1 MNKIFVSLILAA
13 IFLVPG
19 AAQAQTGKWR
29 DIAMG
34 SGHCLVLK
42 SDGTLWAFGQKQN
55 GQLGDGTTT
64 PHEKPVK
71 ILSNVKSMDC
81 GTTHTM
87 AVLNDGTLYAW
98 GANNSRQLGL
108 GFNSRELMPT
118 RRAVP

>member
-42 SDGTLWAFGQKQN
+42 SDGTLWAFGQNQN
-55 GQLGDGTTT
+55 GQLGDGT
-64 PHEKPVK
+64 
-71 ILSNVKSMDC
+71 
-81 GTTHTM
+81 
-87 AVLNDGTLYAW
+87 LYAW
-98 GANNSRQLGL
+98 GDNNASQLGDDSNIDR
-108 GFNSRELMPT
+108 F
-118 RRAVP
+118 VPVRTKTGVKRVACGHTNTMYIDNEGDLNVVGKLFW